1 MIVRFLDRFQK
12 DSRGVLAVEFALTVP
27 VLALILTAGVETAR
41 LVLVNQKVDRATAT
55 MADLVARSR
64 QLAEGDLDSIYA
76 ASRYV
81 MEPYDLDA
89 GGTVVVT
96 SISADGG
103 AVPVVNWQRSF
114 GAGGDAS
121 HFGSPG
127 TAAVLPAGFQ
137 VRDSESVIVSEVF
150 YPYAPLIANAV
161 ISGKDIYNYAIYRP
175 RFVPLTSLLP

>member
-1 MIVRFLDRFQK
+1 MIPRFFDRFRK

-27 VLALILTAGVETAR
+27 ILALILTAGVETAR
-41 LVLVNQKVDRATAT
+41 LVLINQKVDRATAT
-55 MADLVARSR
+55 MADLVAQSR
-64 QLAEGDLDSIYA
+64 QLAEGDLGSIYA

-81 MEPYDLDA
+81 MEPYDLNA

-103 AVPVVNWQRSF
+103 AAPIVNWQRAF
-114 GAGGDAS
+114 GTGGAAS

-137 VRDSESVIVSEVF
+137 VRDTESVIVSEVF
-150 YPYAPLIANAV
+150 YDFKPLIANAV
-161 ISGKDIYNYAIYRP
+161 ISSKPIYNYAIYRP
-175 RFVPLTSLLP
+175 RFVPLTSVLP